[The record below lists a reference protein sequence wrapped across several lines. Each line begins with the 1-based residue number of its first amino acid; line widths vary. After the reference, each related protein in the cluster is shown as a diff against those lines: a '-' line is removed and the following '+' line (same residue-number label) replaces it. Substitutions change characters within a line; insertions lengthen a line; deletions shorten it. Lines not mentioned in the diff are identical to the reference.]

1 MKLAVFRIARIT
13 AAVLFAL
20 PGPLGAAPGP
30 AASIDDLFTRLAA
43 HGFSGAVLVASHG
56 EVLVRKG
63 YGLADRE
70 TGAPVTADTVFD
82 VGSITKQF
90 TAAGILRLEMEGKLS
105 TSDRLGLYLPAI
117 AVRDD
122 LGAITLDQL
131 LTHTSGLGN
140 LYLDQ
145 FPSWKEYLAEI
156 LKRPLAA
163 PPGTA
168 FAYSNTGYDL
178 LGEVIAAVSG
188 VPFERYLRDH
198 LFLPAGLRATGF
210 DLPAWR
216 RDRIARYQDWT
227 TRAWQQPVAMP
238 LDRPQG
244 LRLSGSGGMLST
256 VDDLY
261 RWHRALLGDRVL
273 SAAAREKLFHPALDS
288 YAYGWRIGTT
298 GRGTRVVYHGG
309 FDTGLGLSAGLYRYL
324 DEDAVVIVLANT
336 NMNRQL
342 NMEIVAAWVESLLF
356 GGRVPFPPPSP
367 PSGSVAA
374 PPLSGLAGR
383 YALPSGGL
391 LEVSARG
398 RQLVLATEDPE
409 AMLLLSFPGASAEP
423 AVEDEQMTRVF
434 RGVDGGDWAPLRE
447 ALGPG
452 APFERV
458 RERTAAWWEE
468 QKKALGSFVSVRPVH
483 QIGQEWLGEP
493 ELQLFLL
500 VRFERGV
507 RLVRGLRDLAG
518 HYAFNVEQIPERLEL
533 TLAPAGGG
541 VGSVWSAWS
550 VRFQTGPRVEFAPGI
565 LRIIGRRVVTAV
577 RHPEGD

>member
-1 MKLAVFRIARIT
+1 MKLAVFKIARIA
-13 AAVLFAL
+13 AAVLLAL
-20 PGPLGAAPGP
+20 PGPLCAAPGAGP

-63 YGLADRE
+63 YGVADRE
-70 TGAPVTADTVFD
+70 TGAPVTADTAFD

-117 AVRDD
+117 AVRGD
-122 LGAITLDQL
+122 LAAITLHQL

-188 VPFERYLRDH
+188 VPFERTLRDH

-227 TRAWQQPVAMP
+227 TRSWQQPVAMP

-273 SAAAREKLFHPALDS
+273 STAARGKLFHPALDS

-356 GGRVPFPPPSP
+356 GGRVPLPPPAVS
-367 PSGSVAA
+367 SAA
-374 PPLSGLAGR
+374 TSLSGLAGR

-391 LEVSARG
+391 LEVSARNG
-398 RQLVLATEDPE
+398 RLALATEDPE
-409 AMLLLSFPGASAEP
+409 AMLLLSFPGASAAEP
-423 AVEDEQMTRVF
+423 ADDEGMTRVF
-434 RGVDGGDWAPLRE
+434 RGVDRGDWAPLRE

-468 QKKALGSFVSVRPVH
+468 QRKALGSFVSVRPIH

-533 TLAPAGGG
+533 TLAPAGAG
-541 VGSVWSAWS
+541 VWSAWS
-550 VRFQTGPRVEFAPGI
+550 VRFQTGPRLEFAPGI